1 MKVFKPRESDQA
13 GRHRSISGLSPND
26 MIPRRALEDVLM
38 ILGRAAQR
46 AVIVDL
52 ETRGLYRNGGEYLE
66 VGAVSKCLE
75 RYFGRKCTQLIL
87 VRVTRMD
94 ELNPT
99 GALA

>member
-1 MKVFKPRESDQA
+1 
-13 GRHRSISGLSPND
+13 
-26 MIPRRALEDVLM
+26 M
-38 ILGRAAQR
+38 ILGRAVQR
-46 AVIVDL
+46 TVIVDL
-52 ETRGLYRNGGEYLE
+52 ETKGLYKNGGEYLE

-75 RYFGRKCTQLIL
+75 RHFGRKCTQLIL